1 MRRCRDEIPG
11 TRTFDA
17 LTSPRQPVS
26 RMMTKQ
32 KIGQTSPKPPTLF
45 IAFDQAPR
53 ASGRDIEKVDVPELK
68 TSHPTLGN
76 IVINKD
82 LPDLKPHCMS

>member
-1 MRRCRDEIPG
+1 MRRCRDEIPS
-11 TRTFDA
+11 RTFDA

-26 RMMTKQ
+26 RMSTKQ
-32 KIGQTSPKPPTLF
+32 KIGQTSPKPATLF

-53 ASGRDIEKVDVPELK
+53 ASGRDIEKVNVPELK
-68 TSHPTLGN
+68 TSHPTLGD

-82 LPDLKPHCMS
+82 LPDLKPRCMS